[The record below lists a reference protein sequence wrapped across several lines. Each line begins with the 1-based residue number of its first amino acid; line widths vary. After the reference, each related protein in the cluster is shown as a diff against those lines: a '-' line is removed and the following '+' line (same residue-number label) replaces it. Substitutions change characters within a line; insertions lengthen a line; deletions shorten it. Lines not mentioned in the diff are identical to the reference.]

1 MYYSQRQES
10 KDQLNAKNYQNAS
23 LEDDKDTVPVQK
35 KRQIKKVENIKI
47 VSAQNRH
54 TSLKKGSQSNTSMIS
69 NDMNVSYTNRAF
81 NDQS

>member
-10 KDQLNAKNYQNAS
+10 KEHPSAKNYQNAS
-23 LEDDKDTVPVQK
+23 LEDDRELSKGQK
-35 KRQIKKVENIKI
+35 KRAIKKVENIKI

-54 TSLKKGSQSNTSMIS
+54 TSLKKGSQSNTSLIS

>member
-35 KRQIKKVENIKI
+35 KRQIEKV
-47 VSAQNRH
+47 
-54 TSLKKGSQSNTSMIS
+54 
-69 NDMNVSYTNRAF
+69 
-81 NDQS
+81 